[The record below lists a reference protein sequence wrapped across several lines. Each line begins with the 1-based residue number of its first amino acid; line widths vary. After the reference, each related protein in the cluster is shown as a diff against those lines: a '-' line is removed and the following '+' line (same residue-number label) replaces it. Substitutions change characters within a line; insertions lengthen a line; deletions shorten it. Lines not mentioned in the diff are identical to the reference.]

1 MSYDLVEP
9 RIDRDWMVKNE
20 NGSSRA
26 HPPTMGDAHHPFHHS
41 GSFLRVPGK
50 GTKDIRR
57 NEELSPFTV
66 ADLGSTAK

>member
-1 MSYDLVEP
+1 MIGWSK
-9 RIDRDWMVKNE
+9 MKM
-20 NGSSRA
+20 A
-26 HPPTMGDAHHPFHHS
+26 HAVPTPPTMGDAHHPFHHS